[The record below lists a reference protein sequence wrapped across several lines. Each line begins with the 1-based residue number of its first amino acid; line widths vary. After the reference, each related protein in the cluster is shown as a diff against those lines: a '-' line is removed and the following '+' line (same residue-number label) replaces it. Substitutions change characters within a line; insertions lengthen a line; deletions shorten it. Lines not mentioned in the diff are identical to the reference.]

1 MSHPLSLR
9 ISKVMVFRK
18 WFMISSYFFQSYNII
33 LDINFF
39 PFDSLLFFCFFFVLF
54 TYMNVYSLKDAIQQL
69 VTQGG
74 YKELWR
80 GLLARSMSLA
90 GTFTVVPIVMEAM
103 KP

>member
-1 MSHPLSLR
+1 M
-9 ISKVMVFRK
+9 FRK
-18 WFMISSYFFQSYNII
+18 WFMISSYLFSPNLTTLYSI
-33 LDINFF
+33 LIFLS
-39 PFDSLLFFCFFFVLF
+39 FDSLLFFCFVLF
-54 TYMNVYSLKDAIQQL
+54 TYMNVYSLKDAITQL

>member
-1 MSHPLSLR
+1 M
-9 ISKVMVFRK
+9 FRK
-18 WFMISSYFFQSYNII
+18 WFMISSYVFFLNLTTLPGI

-39 PFDSLLFFCFFFVLF
+39 SFDSLLFFVVFFVLF
-54 TYMNVYSLKDAIQQL
+54 TYINVYSLKDAIQQL

>member
-1 MSHPLSLR
+1 
-9 ISKVMVFRK
+9 
-18 WFMISSYFFQSYNII
+18 
-33 LDINFF
+33 
-39 PFDSLLFFCFFFVLF
+39 
-54 TYMNVYSLKDAIQQL
+54 MNVYSLKDAITQL